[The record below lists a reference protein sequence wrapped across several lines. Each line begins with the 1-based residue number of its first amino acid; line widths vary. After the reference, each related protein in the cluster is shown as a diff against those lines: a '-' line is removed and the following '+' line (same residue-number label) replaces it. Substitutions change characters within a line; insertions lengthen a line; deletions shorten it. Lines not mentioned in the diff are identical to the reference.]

1 MALDGAT
8 GYEAR
13 DVLLSDLWVQHLLL
27 SILLSKVIWEE
38 YYGEGA

>member
-8 GYEAR
+8 GYETR

-27 SILLSKVIWEE
+27 PSLLPKVI
-38 YYGEGA
+38 